1 MVSEATWFQ
10 GCCCARRPARPP
22 CTVHG
27 TSDTACTWDIRNRR
41 QRLITTYTELKKT
54 QWRPRK
60 RVSTAGE
67 HGDHVTGGAQVHMSV
82 RIIIMCCHTSNMS
95 HCECVISRILITT
108 LLLPLDKKKSCFI
121 SFKNIRILNLFPTWV
136 SCRSPWQPGRWL
148 NLFRDETFA
157 LGLYKDPHGSM
168 FIHRARC
175 HSLFVPAAFCVATMQ
190 IKRGDGGRCGAF
202 AS

>member
-1 MVSEATWFQ
+1 MHHIQKKQKGLKNNLKTQNALKHDCCALWWQKASFKVKTTAHKQKSETAVVSEATWFQ

-22 CTVHG
+22 CAVHG

-41 QRLITTYTELKKT
+41 QRLITTYPELKKNKT
-54 QWRPRK
+54 HWRPRK

-108 LLLPLDKKKSCFI
+108 FLLSLDKKSCFI
-121 SFKNIRILNLFPTWV
+121 
-136 SCRSPWQPGRWL
+136 
-148 NLFRDETFA
+148 
-157 LGLYKDPHGSM
+157 
-168 FIHRARC
+168 
-175 HSLFVPAAFCVATMQ
+175 
-190 IKRGDGGRCGAF
+190 
-202 AS
+202 